1 MSGKSKLKK
10 ELLELFWECGGNVI
24 SDSIALAGCSGLVL
38 YEEPLI
44 GVSAADD
51 EIYTVCKRRDVV
63 GEAMMLPLEWL
74 PEAGSVIAFFFPFT
88 EQVRRSNRGDPENTS
103 PEWLHARIEGQA
115 FITGYTEKLKEY
127 FRKRGIR
134 SCVPATE
141 ERFAIQYTVLDEK
154 DPEGIHVS
162 SSWSERHAAY
172 ASGLGTFCLSRGLI
186 SSKGVAGRYASIIV
200 SEYFEPDERTYT
212 GIYDYCIHCGA
223 CIRRCPVNAITLEDG
238 KNQRICKEWIDKTSE
253 RYAPRYGCGK
263 CQTGVPCESRIPDPV
278 FRGD

>member
-1 MSGKSKLKK
+1 MKNGS
-10 ELLELFWECGGNVI
+10 
-24 SDSIALAGCSGLVL
+24 
-38 YEEPLI
+38 
-44 GVSAADD
+44 
-51 EIYTVCKRRDVV
+51 
-63 GEAMMLPLEWL
+63 LP
-74 PEAGSVIAFFFPFT
+74 
-88 EQVRRSNRGDPENTS
+88 
-103 PEWLHARIEGQA
+103 
-115 FITGYTEKLKEY
+115 
-127 FRKRGIR
+127 
-134 SCVPATE
+134 C
-141 ERFAIQYTVLDEK
+141 IQYTVLDEK

-162 SSWSERHAAY
+162 SNWSERHAAY

-263 CQTGVPCESRIPDPV
+263 CQTVVPCESRIPDPV